1 MSVRLIFNSVWK
13 NPGNRGQRLNRLARA
28 AAWQFEKRL
37 IGRPRTIRLPNNALF
52 NMCSDCVVSSA
63 LVYADW
69 PEFHELQFIRRTLR
83 GDDAIVDVGAN
94 VGHISLLLSDLVDP
108 RNIFAFEP
116 TPVSF
121 RRLVE
126 NWETNKWPTNNL
138 FRKALGRSR
147 GTAYIPDTVTPETKS
162 AISFVNGNTTTV
174 AVSVVPLDDARIY
187 WRGYRVGLLK
197 IDVEGFE
204 ADVLAGARSTL
215 RQDRPRLIM
224 FESLA
229 DRLNDEVRAILQD
242 AKFAIFQ
249 LDETGQPDFARSSA
263 QNLFAVPKEESLPA

>member
-13 NPGNRGQRLNRLARA
+13 NPGNRDRRFRRLARA

-37 IGRPRTIRLPNNALF
+37 TGRPRTIRLPNGALF
-52 NMCSDCVVSSA
+52 NAYPDCVVSST

-69 PEFHELQFIRRTLR
+69 PEFHELQFIRQQLQPN
-83 GDDAIVDVGAN
+83 DIIVDVGAN
-94 VGHISLLLSDLVDP
+94 VGHISLLVSDLVDP

-116 TPVSF
+116 TPISF

-138 FRKALGRSR
+138 FQKALGRSC
-147 GTAYIPDTVTPETKS
+147 GAAYIPDTAAPETKN
-162 AISFVNGNTTTV
+162 AIKFVNGNATTV
-174 AVSVVPLDDARIY
+174 AVSVVPLDDARTY
-187 WRGYRVGLLK
+187 WRRHRIGLLK

-204 ADVLAGARSTL
+204 VDVFAGARNML
-215 RQDRPRLIM
+215 QQDRPRLIM

-229 DRLNDEVRAILQD
+229 DRLNDEIRAILQD
-242 AKFAIFQ
+242 AGFAIFQ
-249 LDETGQPDFARSSA
+249 LDEAGRPDFARSSA
-263 QNLFAVPKEESLPA
+263 QNLFAVPQDESFPA